1 MWCCGPQPANQENRM
16 PSAPRPLLISREI
29 TIAAPP
35 PAVFSVLA
43 NPHRHADFDGSGT
56 VRDTVSGPDRLGLG
70 GTFKTAM
77 KLFGV
82 PYKIVNTVVEFEAD
96 RRIAWCHLGKHRW
109 RYELDEVGGGTRVT
123 ETCDLSTSPVRGLLV
138 RTPWPR
144 WNAEG
149 IEKTLPRLKTLVENG
164 A

>member
-1 MWCCGPQPANQENRM
+1 MS
-16 PSAPRPLLISREI
+16 SAPRPLLISRSIVI
-29 TIAAPP
+29 TAPP
-35 PAVFSVLA
+35 SAVFSVLA

-56 VRDTVSGPDRLGLG
+56 VKNAVSGPARLGMND
-70 GTFKTAM
+70 TFKTAM

-82 PYKIVNTVVEFEAD
+82 RYQIVNTVVEFEAD
-96 RRIAWCHLGKHRW
+96 RRIAWCHPGKHRW
-109 RYELDEVGGGTRVT
+109 RYELEEADGTTRVS
-123 ETCDLSTSPVRGLLV
+123 ETCDFSTSPVRGLLV

-149 IEKTLPRLKTLVENG
+149 IEKTLPRLKALVENG

>member
-1 MWCCGPQPANQENRM
+1 MS
-16 PSAPRPLLISREI
+16 SAPRPLLISRHI
-29 TIAAPP
+29 VIAAPP
-35 PAVFSVLA
+35 SAVFSVLA

-56 VRDTVSGPDRLGLG
+56 VKNAVSGPVRLGLDD
-70 GTFKTAM
+70 TFKTAM

-82 PYKIVNTVVEFEAD
+82 RYQIVNTVVEFEAD
-96 RRIAWCHLGKHRW
+96 RRIAWCHPGKHRW
-109 RYELDEVGGGTRVT
+109 RYELEDVDGATRVV
-123 ETCDLSTSPVRGLLV
+123 ETCDFSTSPVRGLLV

-149 IEKTLPRLKTLVENG
+149 IEKTLPRLKALVENG

>member
-1 MWCCGPQPANQENRM
+1 MNQENRM
-16 PSAPRPLLISREI
+16 PSAPRPLLISRDI
-29 TIAAPP
+29 IIAAPP
-35 PAVFSVLA
+35 SAVFSALA

-56 VRDTVSGPDRLGLG
+56 VKNTVSGPVRLNLG
-70 GTFKTAM
+70 DTFKTAM

-82 PYKIVNTVVEFEAD
+82 HYRIVNTVVEFEAD
-96 RRIAWCHLGKHRW
+96 RRIAWCHPGKHRW
-109 RYELDEVGGGTRVT
+109 RYELDEVDGDTRVT
-123 ETCDLSTSPVRGLLV
+123 ETCDLTTSPVRGLLV

-149 IEKTLPRLKTLVENG
+149 IEKTLPRLKALVENG